1 MRGHAEKERECE
13 CECGG
18 RGVGMWGPEGGNV
31 GGRVIV
37 VGARDFVGEE
47 GGCDVI
53 FSGFSGLPGI
63 LLRQLRL

>member
-1 MRGHAEKERECE
+1 MCGYVEKECECE

-18 RGVGMWGPEGGNV
+18 RGVGMWGLEGGNV

-37 VGARDFVGEE
+37 VGVRDFVGEE

-53 FSGFSGLPGI
+53 FFGFLGLLGI
-63 LLRQLRL
+63 FFC